1 MKNKVIFLVIILLSI
16 TLLILVINNN
26 NSHKKTT
33 IKQNNNSNV
42 IKDSVLENLSITKA
56 SLVVDKKNTSTFSAV
71 VTNAGEI
78 NNIEYINIIFKDKEG
93 HVITT
98 LLGYVGL
105 DLKKGDMT
113 KIYATTD
120 INLSN
125 VTTVEYEKGSAE

>member
-16 TLLILVINNN
+16 TLLILVINN